1 MHPVPK
7 IRSARI
13 MPSMEVGV
21 GAVESS
27 TNTSQS
33 PGFRTLIPATNTN
46 KKKLKT
52 HISKPYSFPALILA
66 TNKTVKTYTRVW
78 GWGGQNTRGQLGCAS
93 WALIPC
99 TTAHYLISTA
109 GPEAARGTRKS
120 KKGGG
125 RAPPPP
131 PVWGCGV
138 GGGGV

>member
-1 MHPVPK
+1 M
-7 IRSARI
+7 
-13 MPSMEVGV
+13 

-99 TTAHYLISTA
+99 TTAHSLISTA
-109 GPEAARGTRKS
+109 FPGSGTRHAQEQ
-120 KKGGG
+120 KGRGA
-125 RAPPPP
+125 RAPPPQCGGV
-131 PVWGCGV
+131 VWV
-138 GGGGV
+138 GGGV